1 MGVVGRAHNRT
12 LWTFTFRACAPRPGE
27 TTAERDRETTGSNG
41 IGKIKEPNQ
50 TTAAAHQGPLH
61 SPIVTQ
67 RMWTLDFVG
76 AAAISSVDRASKD
89 RDVQAEHL
97 ASGLVI

>member
-1 MGVVGRAHNRT
+1 
-12 LWTFTFRACAPRPGE
+12 
-27 TTAERDRETTGSNG
+27 
-41 IGKIKEPNQ
+41 
-50 TTAAAHQGPLH
+50 
-61 SPIVTQ
+61 
-67 RMWTLDFVG
+67 MWTLDFVG